1 MLDTERKSSVVF
13 EADHMQI
20 PVVALVDSSM
30 PWELYKRITYPVP
43 ANDSVQ
49 FVYLFCNMITKS
61 FLLEQKRLGI
71 VGGEELEEK
80 MIEGKEQ

>member
-1 MLDTERKSSVVF
+1 
-13 EADHMQI
+13 MQI

>member
-1 MLDTERKSSVVF
+1 MF

>member
-1 MLDTERKSSVVF
+1 MVF
-13 EADHMQI
+13 EADRMQI
-20 PVVALVDSSM
+20 PVVGLVDSSM

-49 FVYLFCNMITKS
+49 FVYLFCNMLTKS

-71 VGGEELEEK
+71 VGGGEDEEK